1 MSEEVIKKDKKK
13 ALFLQ
18 RLVAF
23 ILDAILVSTLSSLI
37 ATPFVDTDKITRL
50 EKQTREV
57 FEKYKE
63 KDTPVEE
70 FISEYYHVYYQM
82 SRSSGI
88 ITLIDIFVAVL
99 YFVVYQTCMNGQTIG
114 KKLMKIRVVPDSGE
128 LSYNQM
134 IFRSFISNSILI
146 DIILFI
152 FMLFAEKDLFF
163 YVSVIFEGLQYIIIL
178 LSVFMIMNSKDG
190 CAIHDRI
197 VHTKVLRE
205 V

>member
-1 MSEEVIKKDKKK
+1 MSEEVVKKERKKS
-13 ALFLQ
+13 LFLQ

-50 EKQTREV
+50 EKQTKEV
-57 FEKYKE
+57 IEKYSE
-63 KDTPVEE
+63 NDTPVEE
-70 FISEYYHVYYQM
+70 FISEYYQIYYQL
-82 SRSSGI
+82 SRASGI
-88 ITLIDIFVAVL
+88 TTLIDIFVAVL
-99 YFVVYQTCMNGQTIG
+99 YFVVYQTRMNGETIG
-114 KKLMKIRVVPDSGE
+114 KKLMKIRVVSDSGD

-146 DIILFI
+146 NIILFI

-178 LSVFMIMNSKDG
+178 VSVFMIMNSKDG